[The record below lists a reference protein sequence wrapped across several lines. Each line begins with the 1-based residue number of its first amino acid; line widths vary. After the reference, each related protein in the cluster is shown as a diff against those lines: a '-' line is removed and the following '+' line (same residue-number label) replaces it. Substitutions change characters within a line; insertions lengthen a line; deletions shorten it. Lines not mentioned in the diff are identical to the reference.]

1 MSGVSVIFT
10 TRTPKKDPV
19 MQSSVFFV
27 IWMVFFSSGLGEP
40 TDLLDYTGTDQD
52 LQLEALKATLLENLG
67 MDGPPKTKEKTS
79 YRDLF
84 RLYHQYRNLRR
95 NMQPLQSS
103 SRFFLPAT
111 VQPLSSQQGQSG
123 SEPVQW
129 FRAVFHRDTRV
140 TEEFTLGCAQL
151 KLQTRPAGDSFSHP
165 ALNPNILIRIHRNS
179 SSLTETIFHMELF
192 NAEGHSVTVEVTAA
206 VERWFTQTNDTVLVV
221 DVGLLTG
228 TPEATPELSLELEQL
243 VSSVREARSANEDD
257 GHCSRKSRSVSF
269 EEIGWSD
276 WIIAPSGY
284 TMFFCDGSCPHNY
297 KPASMHTQ
305 VKSRLHRLTKGATP
319 RPCCVPAAYEPM
331 ILMHYDSRGKL
342 KLTSFNDLIVSK
354 CYCA

>member
-1 MSGVSVIFT
+1 
-10 TRTPKKDPV
+10 
-19 MQSSVFFV
+19 MQSSAFIV
-27 IWMVFFSSGLGEP
+27 IWIVFLSSGLGEP
-40 TDLLDYTGTDQD
+40 TDLLDYRGTDQD

-67 MDGPPKTKEKTS
+67 MDGPPETKEKTS
-79 YRDLF
+79 YRDLL
-84 RLYHQYRNLRR
+84 RLYRQYKNLRR
-95 NMQPLQSS
+95 SRQPLQSS
-103 SRFFLPAT
+103 SRFLLSAT
-111 VQPLSSQQGQSG
+111 VQPLNGQQGQSG

-129 FRAVFHRDTRV
+129 FRAVFHRDIRV
-140 TEEFTLGCAQL
+140 TEEFTVGRARL
-151 KLQTRPAGDSFSHP
+151 KLQTRPAEDSFSHP
-165 ALNPNILIRIHRNS
+165 ALNPNILIRIHRS
-179 SSLTETIFHMELF
+179 FTSLTETFHMELF
-192 NAEGHSVTVEVTAA
+192 NAEGHSATVEVTAA

-221 DVGLLTG
+221 DVGLLGG
-228 TPEATPELSLELEQL
+228 TQQATPELSLELKQL
-243 VSSVREARSANEDD
+243 VSSVRKARSANEDD
-257 GHCSRKSRSVSF
+257 GHCSRKSLSVSF

-276 WIIAPSGY
+276 WIVAPSGY
-284 TMFFCDGSCPHNY
+284 TMFFCDGSCPQNY

>member
-1 MSGVSVIFT
+1 
-10 TRTPKKDPV
+10 
-19 MQSSVFFV
+19 MQSSAFIV
-27 IWMVFFSSGLGEP
+27 IWMVFLSSDLGEP
-40 TDLLDYTGTDQD
+40 TDLLDYRGTDQD

-67 MDGPPKTKEKTS
+67 MDGPPETKEKIS
-79 YRDLF
+79 YRDLL

-95 NMQPLQSS
+95 NRQPLQSS
-103 SRFFLPAT
+103 SMFFLPAT
-111 VQPLSSQQGQSG
+111 VQPLNGQQGQSG
-123 SEPVQW
+123 SELVQW
-129 FRAVFHRDTRV
+129 FRAVFHRDARV
-140 TEEFTLGCAQL
+140 TEEFPVGRARL
-151 KLQTRPAGDSFSHP
+151 KLQARPADDSFSHP
-165 ALNPNILIRIHRNS
+165 VLNPNILIRIHRS
-179 SSLTETIFHMELF
+179 FTSFTETFHMELF
-192 NAEGHSVTVEVTAA
+192 KAEGHSATVEVTAA

-221 DVGLLTG
+221 DVGLLAG
-228 TPEATPELSLELEQL
+228 TQEATPELSLELEQL

-257 GHCSRKSRSVSF
+257 SHCSRKSLSVSF

-284 TMFFCDGSCPHNY
+284 TMFFCDGSCPQNY

-305 VKSRLHRLTKGATP
+305 VKSRLHRLTKGVTP

-331 ILMHYDSRGKL
+331 VLMHYDSRGKL